1 MRLKNRVEELEKMQE
16 QLIKDNKTYKEIVR
30 YNYERQHSVDPFI
43 DRFVPVLKNRVDK
56 IHEELLAFENSFEKY
71 KERPAQNYDGL
82 IKSLEE
88 RVEKQE
94 ETIKNLEDIC
104 RSLLAE
110 RMDSIIGNFNE
121 IFERGLKDLFNSE
134 PAKKCKK
141 GAKSS
146 AEKCKKCGETK
157 KGEEKCSVVKK
168 KSKKS

>member
-1 MRLKNRVEELEKMQE
+1 MRLKKRVEELEKMQE

-30 YNYERQHSVDPFI
+30 YNYERQYSVDPFI

-71 KERPAQNYDGL
+71 KERPTQNYDGL

-94 ETIKNLEDIC
+94 ETIKDLIELCRPLLEERLAKSLGKVNDILE
-104 RSLLAE
+104 SA
-110 RMDSIIGNFNE
+110 
-121 IFERGLKDLFNSE
+121 LKDLFVSK
-134 PAKKCKK
+134 PATKCKK

-146 AEKCKKCGETK
+146 AEKCKKCGENTKTTK
-157 KGEEKCSVVKK
+157 KT
-168 KSKKS
+168 SKKENK